1 MRADERHIRPDSLT
15 SQFRALAKQKPRKR
29 QPPVLEPLPLNGL
42 NREKNDN
49 MLMGTASLQK
59 QVQSPIRL
67 QWLVDDFVK
76 AAGAGDTE
84 KVDQYIRGG
93 IPIDRKHSVLQYS
106 ALHAAAA
113 LESNEITKVLVQ
125 AGANVNGKT
134 KRVS

>member
-1 MRADERHIRPDSLT
+1 
-15 SQFRALAKQKPRKR
+15 
-29 QPPVLEPLPLNGL
+29 
-42 NREKNDN
+42 

-93 IPIDRKHSVLQYS
+93 IPIDRKHSVRTLWF
-106 ALHAAAA
+106 
-113 LESNEITKVLVQ
+113 IIIFLVFLMSP
-125 AGANVNGKT
+125 GCV
-134 KRVS
+134 